1 MNILLFI
8 VPLIL
13 VISLLLNK
21 KDITE
26 HFQETDKEKSVED
39 ILGDLE
45 IDLSSYVNKKG
56 EIAFDELPLDTL
68 DNTALDSILKK
79 IGTSEENGDNALKL
93 DIERANLLRR
103 EIMKRKLLRKQQ
115 VTFEELKKRNKQLE
129 QFSRGETSDIVNKCY
144 LQEHGYNVSG
154 SIDRFNLE
162 YTRHP
167 MKWYG
172 LETKLSNVFPANYAF
187 V

>member
-79 IGTSEENGDNALKL
+79 IGTSEENGDNA
-93 DIERANLLRR
+93 
-103 EIMKRKLLRKQQ
+103 
-115 VTFEELKKRNKQLE
+115 
-129 QFSRGETSDIVNKCY
+129 
-144 LQEHGYNVSG
+144 
-154 SIDRFNLE
+154 
-162 YTRHP
+162 
-167 MKWYG
+167 
-172 LETKLSNVFPANYAF
+172 
-187 V
+187 